1 MNAILYMFIYINS
14 IFLKALAGE
23 IGMNS
28 ILDNVAS
35 SLYNGQLPD
44 EWRKYAPATC
54 KTLGGWMQHFE
65 KRNEQYHSWVSVY
78 FHEFH
83 CTSTGINE
91 PNHYFPTY
99 F

>member
-1 MNAILYMFIYINS
+1 
-14 IFLKALAGE
+14 
-23 IGMNS
+23 MNS

-54 KTLGGWMQHFE
+54 KTLGAWMQHFE
-65 KRNEQYHSWVSVY
+65 KRNEQYHSWVS
-78 FHEFH
+78 
-83 CTSTGINE
+83 SLINYIVS
-91 PNHYFPTY
+91 NVGSFLKVNQKLLTI